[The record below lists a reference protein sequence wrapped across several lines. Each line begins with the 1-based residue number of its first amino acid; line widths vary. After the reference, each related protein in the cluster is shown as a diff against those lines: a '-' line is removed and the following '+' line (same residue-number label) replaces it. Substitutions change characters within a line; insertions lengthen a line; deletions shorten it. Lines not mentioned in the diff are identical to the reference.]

1 MTAANAAAD
10 AAATAAATGAS
21 AANEHANDDPAATA
35 IATPATTVVADAA
48 AAVDAAA
55 DASATPAA
63 ASAGSIQAAELL
75 FRRGNLLLLAGTLPL
90 ALRDF
95 NAIIKVEA
103 LAEFT
108 PPVFSADAM
117 KMSWQ
122 RIKASL
128 PPPAPRSVLALLSAQ
143 SYHPAAEQNT
153 DLGSGGGDSELP
165 GITPSTGIKL
175 SATAAALQAQAV
187 SQAVGASLGLTSG
200 AGVASAAAPA
210 ADEAVIPRDVH
221 NPALDLA
228 FSLAVFEP
236 LAFAREGLAIMEAY
250 YTELL
255 IQHGPSARVYW
266 YRANIYKL
274 QHALVEYVADL
285 ERMHLCDDKFLR
297 RYLATYDARYDYCD
311 ENACTWVQWTLVL
324 QVRWFEKICLKTE
337 ADSRESN
344 TL

>member
-1 MTAANAAAD
+1 MTAANEATAAAAAAAAAASEANDASDQTAAAD
-10 AAATAAATGAS
+10 AVVSENAA
-21 AANEHANDDPAATA
+21 P
-35 IATPATTVVADAA
+35 V
-48 AAVDAAA
+48 
-55 DASATPAA
+55 A

-143 SYHPAAEQNT
+143 SYHAAAEQNV
-153 DLGSGGGDSELP
+153 DLGSGGGDSDLP

-200 AGVASAAAPA
+200 AGVAAATVPA

-255 IQHGPSARVYW
+255 IEHGPSARVYW

-311 ENACTWVQWTLVL
+311 ENACAWVQWTLVL
-324 QVRWFEKICLKTE
+324 QVRWLKSVI
-337 ADSRESN
+337 SRRLTCNIQSMCI
-344 TL
+344 LLQVH